1 MGWKTKTPYKNQS
14 DQSFFFRPDF
24 FDLDEGLEVSLK
36 ADGQSSLTLHLPQL
50 GLTGVQIVCPNPT
63 CLNTNQNQKKNKN
76 KTKGFYNYMSAP
88 ALGCHSK
95 VINSVTLSHTQ
106 ARSAST
112 CLIEVEHTFFK
123 YINYFCSLG
132 LRDKDTTMQIM
143 QYLYFHILGDHNPI

>member
-1 MGWKTKTPYKNQS
+1 
-14 DQSFFFRPDF
+14 
-24 FDLDEGLEVSLK
+24 
-36 ADGQSSLTLHLPQL
+36 
-50 GLTGVQIVCPNPT
+50 
-63 CLNTNQNQKKNKN
+63 
-76 KTKGFYNYMSAP
+76 MSAP